1 MPTESPHSAAVTL
14 GWWQQGP
21 DTEYTAAFTDPKPP
35 TLSVCPQ
42 CHRSPSV
49 CGILGRF
56 LQAAASRHAGS
67 QEFLVQC
74 CCHPASPGHP
84 VTTITHPA
92 SLRQRVSSCC
102 CSPPAPATRTQA
114 RGDQRI
120 DTTILL
126 MQLLL
131 KCSFKVTW
139 NGQREI
145 RDGFELCNVTMW
157 HLCPQHP
164 PAPTGPPPGLLLL
177 LQPLTVPSQG
187 TCRMGH
193 PKGLSG
199 AKKGTWRAIQC
210 QMTQHASKIA
220 KNEQH
225 KQQVAPSHLTLGHQ
239 PTQILELPKTSWGC
253 AFMLCKVIWEPNAWL
268 RSLALGG
275 RGS

>member
-14 GWWQQGP
+14 GWWQRGP

-49 CGILGRF
+49 SGILGRF

-74 CCHPASPGHP
+74 CRHPASPGHP

-102 CSPPAPATRTQA
+102 CSPPAPTTRTQA

-120 DTTILL
+120 DTAILL

-164 PAPTGPPPGLLLL
+164 PAPTGPLPGLRLL

-193 PKGLSG
+193 PKGLFWGQKRDRASHPVPDDPTCLQNSQKRAAQAAGCSLSPHTRASTDTDSG
-199 AKKGTWRAIQC
+199 APKDLVGLC
-210 QMTQHASKIA
+210 LHA
-220 KNEQH
+220 
-225 KQQVAPSHLTLGHQ
+225 
-239 PTQILELPKTSWGC
+239 
-253 AFMLCKVIWEPNAWL
+253 M
-268 RSLALGG
+268 
-275 RGS
+275 